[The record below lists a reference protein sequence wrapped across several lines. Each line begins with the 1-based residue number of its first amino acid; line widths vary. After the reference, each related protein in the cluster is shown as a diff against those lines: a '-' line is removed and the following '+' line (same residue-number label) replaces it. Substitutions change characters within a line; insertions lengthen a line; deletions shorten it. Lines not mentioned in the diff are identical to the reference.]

1 VRIGIL
7 GGTFNPPHLGHLVCA
22 QEAYRELQLDRVMLI
37 PARIPPHKPVEHEPG
52 PEHRLRLC
60 QLAIEGDDR
69 FSVSQLELE
78 RDGPSY
84 TVDTLEALSSQTPN
98 NELFL
103 VVGGDIAAG
112 LPKWHR
118 PERVLEVAT
127 LAIAKRRGT
136 SRHSVAAAL
145 DSLRGGD
152 RACFFSM
159 PRIGVSST
167 MIRRRVAAGQ
177 PIRYL
182 VPDRVAEYIS
192 RHELYGGLLCT

>member
-7 GGTFNPPHLGHLVCA
+7 GGTFNPPHLGHLVA
-22 QEAYRELQLDRVMLI
+22 GQEAYRELELDRVMLI

-52 PEHRLRLC
+52 PEHRLALCRLAT
-60 QLAIEGDDR
+60 QDDDR
-69 FSVSQLELE
+69 FEVSQLELE

-84 TVDTLEALSSQTPN
+84 TVDTLEQLSSQVPN

-112 LPKWHR
+112 LPDWHR
-118 PERVLEVAT
+118 PERVLELAN

-136 SRHSVAAAL
+136 TRDSVQEAL
-145 DSLRGGD
+145 ATLRGGD
-152 RACFFSM
+152 RARFFQM

-182 VPDRVAEYIS
+182 VPDRVVDYIE
-192 RHELYGGLLCT
+192 RHELYGGPCNT